1 LDNDDIFSWFSA
13 TYNKTEEE
21 SILSIKEIMRE
32 FKSSDFYYNL
42 SKNDKRKNNEKNF
55 KEKIQTNIELR
66 KYYQE
71 RYKDKRSVII
81 GWKIKPSEDD
91 NDNDEIDDTTY

>member
-1 LDNDDIFSWFSA
+1 
-13 TYNKTEEE
+13 
-21 SILSIKEIMRE
+21 MRE

-81 GWKIKPSEDD
+81 GWKIKLTEDD
-91 NDNDEIDDTTY
+91 NDIDEIDDTTI